1 MKSHIFDT
9 ENTFHTFLLLIPKG
23 SMIRLNI
30 SEICI
35 QWSIQGNNTKR
46 LLVVGPRPR
55 LEEWM
60 NHLEFVTGL
69 KMISTE
75 SNQGWTKRRVSA
87 EQFWQKIGP
96 FCGMIG
102 WQPTIL
108 CNFLKYELDRASERE
123 AGWAVLRICP
133 HPGRDAIK
141 LIRWLQTKRDI
152 FLRWKDSLKFCCD
165 SSLHWQRLM
174 VNLAQNIPEIS
185 AR

>member
-46 LLVVGPRPR
+46 LLIVRPR

-141 LIRWLQTKRDI
+141 LIRWLQTKRT
-152 FLRWKDSLKFCCD
+152 FFCD
-165 SSLHWQRLM
+165 ETILW
-174 VNLAQNIPEIS
+174 NS
-185 AR
+185 AVTHHYIGRD

>member
-30 SEICI
+30 WNMYPMINPRKQHKAALDGGAHAGGSEWII
-35 QWSIQGNNTKR
+35 WNLSRSSKWSPQ
-46 LLVVGPRPR
+46 
-55 LEEWM
+55 
-60 NHLEFVTGL
+60 
-69 KMISTE
+69 
-75 SNQGWTKRRVSA
+75 NQIKAEPNRVSA

-108 CNFLKYELDRASERE
+108 CNFLKYELELSERE
-123 AGWAVLRICP
+123 SGWAALRICP

-152 FLRWKDSLKFCCD
+152 FLRWNDSLKFCCD

-174 VNLAQNIPEIS
+174 ANLAQNIPEIS

>member
-46 LLVVGPRPR
+46 LLVEGPR
-55 LEEWM
+55 LELEWM

-108 CNFLKYELDRASERE
+108 CNFLKYELDRASER
-123 AGWAVLRICP
+123 ARSRM
-133 HPGRDAIK
+133 GRPENLSPSWTWCYQTDPMAPNKKGHFSAMKRFSEILLW
-141 LIRWLQTKRDI
+141 LIIT
-152 FLRWKDSLKFCCD
+152 
-165 SSLHWQRLM
+165 
-174 VNLAQNIPEIS
+174 LAEING
-185 AR
+185 